1 MSAEPFAMLPWDS
14 AFFGF
19 PTARIL
25 SQGLD
30 TQALREILAALTQR
44 NIRLAYWTVD
54 PADAASNQAAEA
66 CGGFLADVRRTYLAE
81 PPVSDPAR
89 KRHAVAAF
97 HDRSEEVLF
106 SLAEEA
112 GRYSRYRVDP
122 AFPRPLFRALYR
134 EWMRKSL
141 SGEMADEV
149 LLAEADGETV
159 GTITV
164 QARQGAGN
172 IGLVAVD
179 SRHQGRGAGSSLL
192 QAAAEW
198 FVGKGCV
205 TAKVATQESN
215 PAACALYEKNGY
227 RLVGREHVHHFWP
240 LGK

>member
-1 MSAEPFAMLPWDS
+1 MNAEPFAMLPWDS

-25 SQGLD
+25 IPGLD
-30 TQALREILAALTQR
+30 TQALREVLAELAQQ

-54 PADAASNQAAEA
+54 PADAASNRSAAA

-81 PPVSDPAR
+81 PPLSDPSR
-89 KRHAVAAF
+89 KRHAVATF
-97 HDRSEEVLF
+97 RDRSEEVLL
-106 SLAEEA
+106 SLAVEA
-112 GRYSRYRVDP
+112 GRFSRYRVDP
-122 AFPRPLFRALYR
+122 AFPQSLFRALYE

-141 SGEMADEV
+141 SGEIADEV
-149 LLAEADGETV
+149 LVAEAGGEIV
-159 GTITV
+159 GTLTV

-179 SRHQGRGAGSSLL
+179 PRHQGTGAGSSLI

-198 FVGKGCV
+198 FIGKDCV

-215 PAACALYEKNGY
+215 SAACALYEKNGY